1 MVEEQLEIEVR
12 EIFECVKEKKNF
24 LLSGGAGSGKTYSL
38 VQVIRKAIKDNPL
51 AKISCV
57 TYTNAAVKE
66 IEERVNHGNLRVS
79 TIHDFLW
86 DNIKNYQRD
95 LKKALISLLNDEESS
110 ITSPDGVVDI
120 TYFDDLKDGIQ
131 YKEYNRIKEGIIS
144 HDEILVLA
152 NVMFK
157 NHSLLCD
164 ILKDKYQFVFIDE
177 YQDTSPLVVEIFL
190 DHLRKSRKENI
201 VGFFGDS
208 MQSIYDDG
216 IGDLKKYIES
226 GLLTEIRKKQNRRNP
241 KLVIELANKLRL
253 DGLVQEPSID
263 PKAPNMIN
271 GEIKQGNIKFLYSES
286 ENLDEIKQTIY
297 FKGWDFNNSKQTK
310 ELYLTH
316 NLIASKAGFPNLM
329 EIYDKDPIIG
339 LKNEIRAKIK
349 KNDILIEESSSF
361 DQIVDLIA
369 LKNRQRQLK
378 KDLITQ
384 DLKLNALY
392 NRLKDKPYSEV
403 KNIYLDKEA
412 LIDDKKQD
420 EDDENKKGSKRDP
433 LIKHLFKIQSIVHLY
448 NEKRY
453 NEFIRKTEYS
463 ITSIGKK
470 KEIREII
477 LEIHNFSSKTIEE
490 VIDYSDSKLIC
501 RKDDKYNRFIQE
513 NDYVF
518 SRVKDVKYRE
528 FQNLFYYLEGY
539 TPFST
544 QHKIKGAEFEN
555 VFVIL
560 DNGKWNNFNFE
571 YLFSDRS
578 DKESVY
584 FRTKK
589 IFYVCCT
596 RAKDNLILFFHN
608 PNESIIS
615 QAENWFGEENVHKI

>member
-1 MVEEQLEIEVR
+1 MAEEQLEIEVR
-12 EIFECVKEKKNF
+12 EIFQCINNKKNF

-38 VQVIRKAIKDNPL
+38 VQFIRKALNDNPI
-51 AKISCV
+51 AKVSCV

-66 IEERVNHGNLRVS
+66 IEERVNHPNLRVS

-95 LKKALISLLNDEESS
+95 LKKELIGLINDEKSN
-110 ITSPDGVVDI
+110 IVSPDGIVDM
-120 TYFDDLKDGIQ
+120 TYFDDLEDGIQ
-131 YKEYNRIKEGIIS
+131 YKEYNRIKEGIVS
-144 HDEILVLA
+144 HDEVLVLA

-164 ILKDKYQFVFIDE
+164 ILKDKYQFIFIDE

-190 DHLRKSRKENI
+190 EHLVKSKKENI
-201 VGFFGDS
+201 IGFFGDS

-216 IGDLKKYIES
+216 IGDLKTYIEN
-226 GLLTEIRKKQNRRNP
+226 GLITEIQKKQNRRNP
-241 KLVIELANKLRL
+241 ELVIKLANKFRF
-253 DGLVQEPSID
+253 DDLVQEPSMD
-263 PKAPNMIN
+263 PKAPNMVN
-271 GEIKQGNIKFLYSES
+271 GVVKQGNIKFLYSENA
-286 ENLDEIKQTIY
+286 NLEEIKQTEY
-297 FKGWDFNNSKQTK
+297 FTGWNFKDSKQTK

-316 NLIASKAGFPNLM
+316 NLIADKAGFPSLM
-329 EIYDKDPIIG
+329 NIYDKDPIIR
-339 LKNEIRAKIK
+339 LKNDIRAKIK
-349 KNDILIEESSSF
+349 KDNIVIDESKSF
-361 DQIVDLIA
+361 GQIVDFVA
-369 LKNRQRQLK
+369 LKTRKQLR

-384 DLKLNALY
+384 DLELNALY
-392 NRLKDKPYSEV
+392 NLLKDKPYSDV
-403 KNIYLDKEA
+403 KNIFLNKEA

-420 EDDENKKGSKRDP
+420 EEDESKNGSKRDP

-448 NEKRY
+448 KEKKY

-470 KEIREII
+470 KEINAIISEID
-477 LEIHNFSSKTIEE
+477 NFSNKTIEE

-518 SRVKDVKYRE
+518 RRVKEVKYSE

-555 VFVIL
+555 VLVIL

-584 FRTKK
+584 NRTKK

-596 RAKDNLILFFHN
+596 RAKDNLVLFFHD
-608 PNESIIS
+608 PDETIVS
-615 QAENWFGEENVHKI
+615 QAKKWFGEENVKKI

>member
-12 EIFECVKEKKNF
+12 EIFECVKDKRNF

-38 VQVIRKAIKDNPL
+38 VQVIRKAINDNPL
-51 AKISCV
+51 AKVSCV

-66 IEERVNHGNLRVS
+66 IEERVNHPNLWVS

-86 DNIKNYQRD
+86 DNIKNYQHD
-95 LKKALISLLNDEESS
+95 LKKALISLINDEESR
-110 ITSPDGVVDI
+110 IVSPDGIVDM
-120 TYFDDLKDGIQ
+120 TYFDGLKNGIQ
-131 YKEYNRIKEGIIS
+131 YKEYNHVKEGIVS
-144 HDEILVLA
+144 HDEILDLA

-164 ILKDKYQFVFIDE
+164 ILKDKYQFIFIDE

-190 DHLRKSRKENI
+190 NHLRKSRKGNI
-201 VGFFGDS
+201 IGFFGDS
-208 MQSIYDDG
+208 MQSIYDGG

-226 GLLTEIRKKQNRRNP
+226 GLLTEIQKKQNRRNP

-263 PKAPNMIN
+263 PKAPNMVN
-271 GEIKQGNIKFLYSES
+271 GVIKQGNIKFLYSENA
-286 ENLDEIKQTIY
+286 NLEEIKQTIY
-297 FKGWDFNNSKQTK
+297 FKGWDFNNPKQTK

-349 KNDILIEESSSF
+349 KNDILIDESSSF
-361 DQIVDLIA
+361 DQIVDLVA
-369 LKNRQRQLK
+369 LKNKQRQLK

-384 DLKLNALY
+384 DLELNALY
-392 NRLKDKPYSEV
+392 HRLKYKPYSEV
-403 KNIYLDKEA
+403 KYIYLDKEA

-420 EDDENKKGSKRDP
+420 EEDENKKGSKRDL

-448 NEKRY
+448 KEKRY

-470 KEIREII
+470 KDINEII
-477 LEIHNFSSKTIEE
+477 SEIHNFSNKTIEE

-518 SRVKDVKYRE
+518 NRVKQVKYRE

-571 YLFSDRS
+571 YLFNDRS

-596 RAKDNLILFFHN
+596 RAKDNLVLFFHN
-608 PNESIIS
+608 PSETIIN
-615 QAENWFGEENVHKI
+615 QAKNWFGEENVKKI